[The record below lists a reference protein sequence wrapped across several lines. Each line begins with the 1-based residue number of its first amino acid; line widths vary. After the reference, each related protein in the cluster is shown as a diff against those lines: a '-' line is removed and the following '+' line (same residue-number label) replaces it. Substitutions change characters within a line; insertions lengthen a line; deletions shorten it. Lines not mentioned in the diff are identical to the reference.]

1 MNQEIAGTDS
11 DSSSIE
17 SLGQILFLIEKIINS
32 IINQAVYP
40 F

>member
-1 MNQEIAGTDS
+1 MNQEITGTDS